1 MNLLKIIITLVLI
14 VGAGKMLFINDVSA
28 QSGKRL
34 NVVFILSDDQRY
46 NTIHALGNADV
57 ITPNLD
63 KLVHNGFAFT
73 RAHIMGGRQGA
84 ICAPSRAMIMTGT
97 YANHLTGDGT
107 IIPEKIQTFPEVLRA
122 AGYTTFA
129 TGKWHSDKTSYNR
142 SFSTAENIFF
152 GGMHMPDAGGQEH
165 PQLFHYDPS
174 GRYPDS
180 TRWKGEHFSSQSYT
194 EAAVEFIRKQKD
206 SKKPFLCYVAFT
218 SPHDPRTPPKEFK
231 EMYATKNIPLPKSYM
246 PAHLFDNG
254 ELEVRDENLLPHPR
268 SKEAVIEELTNYYA
282 MITEM
287 DSRVGAIMEA
297 IKTNGFA
304 DNTLIVFA
312 GDNGLAVGNHG
323 LLGKQNLYDHSIRV
337 PLIFSGPGVP
347 RNKTSA
353 ALCYLPD
360 INPTVMDYL
369 AIPKATTVESKSLKP
384 VISGSSKKNRDDV
397 YFLYRDF
404 QRGIRTD
411 DNWKLILYNVKGV
424 QSTQLFNCNTD
435 PDELHNLA
443 DTKSYLAKVIALKG
457 LLAKEMKAYG
467 DNLDITKPGWGVDE
481 SGK

>member
-1 MNLLKIIITLVLI
+1 MNVQKIIFAHVLFVI
-14 VGAGKMLFINDVSA
+14 AGMLLFFNEVSA
-28 QSGKRL
+28 QQMKHI

-46 NTIHALGNADV
+46 NTIHGLGNPDV

-63 KLVHNGFAFT
+63 NLVRNGFAFT

-107 IIPEKIQTFPEVLRA
+107 IIPEKTKTFPELLRA

-142 SFSTAENIFF
+142 LFSSGENIFF
-152 GGMHMPDAGGQEH
+152 GGMHMPEAGGQEH

-180 TRWKGEHFSSQSYT
+180 SKWKGDHYSSQSYT
-194 EAAVEFIRKQKD
+194 EAAVEFINKQKG
-206 SKKPFLCYVAFT
+206 SEKPFLCYVSFT
-218 SPHDPRTPPKEFK
+218 SPHDPRTPPKTFRD
-231 EMYATKNIPLPKSYM
+231 MYVTKKIPLPKSFM
-246 PAHLFDNG
+246 AAHPFDNG

-268 SKEAVIEELTNYYA
+268 TQEAVIEELTSYYA

-287 DSRVGAIMEA
+287 DSRVGVIIEA
-297 IKTNGFA
+297 LKANGFA

-347 RNKTSA
+347 KNKTSA

-369 AIPKATTVESKSLKP
+369 AIPKAVTVESKSLKP
-384 VISGSSKKNRDDV
+384 IISGSSKKIRDDV
-397 YFLYRDF
+397 YFLYRNF
-404 QRGIRTD
+404 QRGIRTI
-411 DNWKLILYNVKGV
+411 DNWKLILYNVKGI
-424 QSTQLFNCNTD
+424 QNTQLFNCNTD

-443 DTKSYLAKVIALKG
+443 NSKSYQAKVAALKG
-457 LLAKEMKAYG
+457 LLAKEMEAYG
-467 DNLDITKPGWGVDE
+467 DNLDITKPGWGVNE
-481 SGK
+481 ARK